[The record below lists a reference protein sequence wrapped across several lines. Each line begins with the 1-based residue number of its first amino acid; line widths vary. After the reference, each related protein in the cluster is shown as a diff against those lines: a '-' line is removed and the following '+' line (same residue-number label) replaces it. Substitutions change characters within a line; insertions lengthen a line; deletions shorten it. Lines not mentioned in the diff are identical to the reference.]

1 MNQVA
6 AKKLASKGPIID
18 PKLVLKPASGAL
30 SDNTIGNTK
39 YPERKGVN
47 LPETPLNWRRRH
59 PLESQSKTYQINFRK
74 PSPNN
79 THSLCHFVQIT
90 KEAW

>member
-18 PKLVLKPASGAL
+18 PKLVLKPASGAV

-39 YPERKGVN
+39 YPERKGVLFSRN
-47 LPETPLNWRRRH
+47 TAQLEAET
-59 PLESQSKTYQINFRK
+59 SVGIA
-74 PSPNN
+74 
-79 THSLCHFVQIT
+79 I
-90 KEAW
+90 

>member
-18 PKLVLKPASGAL
+18 PKLVLKPVSGAV

-39 YPERKGVN
+39 YPERKGVFFSRN
-47 LPETPLNWRRRH
+47 TAQLEAET
-59 PLESQSKTYQINFRK
+59 SVGIA
-74 PSPNN
+74 
-79 THSLCHFVQIT
+79 I
-90 KEAW
+90 